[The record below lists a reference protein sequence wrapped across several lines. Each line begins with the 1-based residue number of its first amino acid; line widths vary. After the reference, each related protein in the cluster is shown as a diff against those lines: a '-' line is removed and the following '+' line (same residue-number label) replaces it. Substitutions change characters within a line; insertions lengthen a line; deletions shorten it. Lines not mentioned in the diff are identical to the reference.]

1 MRKQVLS
8 FFFALALT
16 VGANSQ
22 GRAQTTVYNQATVVT
37 NNAQLEGIA
46 KAKEAGVYKGR
57 PGTWLK
63 NERGLGPT
71 EIAARLKIGRVSI
84 HRVLKEIAQTGS
96 SRATISK
103 IVKGSKRQ
111 HTRNWILCRK
121 QTGGSNGSS
130 SRKLHASRRAAR
142 ERSTGPAAIRGM
154 RAGRSSRQVSFR
166 FRRSPA
172 SCGREAHFPLSSD
185 TARNSDG

>member
-16 VGANSQ
+16 VGANFQ

-57 PGTWLK
+57 PGTIDPEKWLRLK
-63 NERGLGPT
+63 NERGLRPT

-111 HTRNWILCRK
+111 HTRNRILCRK
-121 QTGGSNGSS
+121 QTGGSNG
-130 SRKLHASRRAAR
+130 
-142 ERSTGPAAIRGM
+142 
-154 RAGRSSRQVSFR
+154 
-166 FRRSPA
+166 
-172 SCGREAHFPLSSD
+172 
-185 TARNSDG
+185 